1 MEVTFSR
8 KTISNGVGLILIVAA
23 LFGGYYA
30 WSQGMLDH
38 WLTGAMPQTQPVN
51 EPAIQSLT
59 ALYAPSG
66 ERAQWEGQV
75 CAGMTEQGCQ
85 LFHTLFANPIWNS
98 ALNGK
103 TSSVT
108 FIDIAE
114 TLKDGSQ
121 VWKTEVADGETTLP
135 VYIHVA
141 QNDAGQWLLNRML
154 FAQEAAKYE
163 NQK

>member
-8 KTISNGVGLILIVAA
+8 KTISNGVGLILIAAA

-30 WSQGMLDH
+30 WSEGWFDR
-38 WLTGAMPQTQPVN
+38 WLTGAMPQTQPVT

-66 ERAQWEGQV
+66 DRAQWEQQV
-75 CAGMTEQGCQ
+75 CAGMTAQGCQ

-98 ALNGK
+98 ALQGK

-108 FIDIAE
+108 FIEIAE
-114 TLKDGSQ
+114 TLEDGSQ
-121 VWKTEVADGETTLP
+121 VWQTEVADGETTLP
-135 VYIHVA
+135 VYIHVT
-141 QNDAGQWLLNRML
+141 QNDAGQWLLNRVL

-163 NQK
+163 DQK

>member
-1 MEVTFSR
+1 MEITFSR
-8 KTISNGVGLILIVAA
+8 KMISQGIGLILITAA
-23 LFGGYYA
+23 LFAGYYA
-30 WSQGMLDH
+30 WSQDWLDR
-38 WLTGAMPQTQPVN
+38 WLTGPTPQTQPVT

-59 ALYAPSG
+59 ALYAPNG
-66 ERAQWEGQV
+66 ERAEWETQV

-85 LFHTLFANPIWNS
+85 LFRTLFANPIWNS

-108 FIDIAE
+108 FIEISE
-114 TLKDGSQ
+114 TLEDGSQ

-135 VYIHVA
+135 VYIHVTK
-141 QNDAGQWLLNRML
+141 NETGQWLLNRVL

-163 NQK
+163 NKK